1 MTRRMTIILHRT
13 NQKLPFP
20 VGILNYQFSLN
31 SSLTATRYREYS
43 KPLSTHSV
51 KEKCTQLHFLGL
63 HYDWSIN

>member
-1 MTRRMTIILHRT
+1 MARRMTIILHRT

-51 KEKCTQLHFLGL
+51 KEKCTQLHFLVL
-63 HYDWSIN
+63 HDWSIN